1 MPSFHQAQQLQEFA
15 QEMFEM
21 SKDIWAAQNKSK
33 TKDQTELTETEFLT
47 LDLLADRQPQTV
59 GDLQKQIGI
68 LPTQMS
74 RVIRAL
80 ESKSDGP
87 LIRCQIN
94 QQDKRKVDVELT
106 ESGRQAH
113 QAYRQFKLGSI
124 QRLLT
129 GLSEQ
134 DRLELVRILRLVR
147 QEARKVLSQ
156 K

>member
-1 MPSFHQAQQLQEFA
+1 MPRFQEAQQLQEFA
-15 QEMFEM
+15 QELFEM
-21 SKDIWAAQNKSK
+21 SKDIWAAQNKAR
-33 TKDQTELTETEFLT
+33 TNDQTELTETEFLT
-47 LDLLADRQPQTV
+47 LDLLVNRQPQTV

-74 RVIRAL
+74 RVIRSL
-80 ESKSDGP
+80 ENKSEGP

-94 QQDKRKVDVELT
+94 REDKRKVDVEVT
-106 ESGRQAH
+106 EAGREAH
-113 QAYRQFKLGSI
+113 QAYRQYKLGSI

-134 DRLELVRILRLVR
+134 DRSELVRIVRLVR
-147 QEARKVLSQ
+147 QQARKTLSE

>member
-1 MPSFHQAQQLQEFA
+1 MPSFQQAQQLQEFA
-15 QEMFEM
+15 QELFEM

-47 LDLLADRQPQTV
+47 LDLLTNHQPQTV

-80 ESKSDGP
+80 ENKSEGP
-87 LIRCQIN
+87 LITCQIN

-106 ESGRQAH
+106 EAGRQAH
-113 QAYRQFKLGSI
+113 QAYRQYKLGSI
-124 QRLLT
+124 HRLLT

-134 DRLELVRILRLVR
+134 DRSELMRIVRLVR
-147 QEARKVLSQ
+147 QEARKALSN

>member
-1 MPSFHQAQQLQEFA
+1 MPSFQEAQQLQEFA
-15 QEMFEM
+15 QELFEM
-21 SKDIWAAQNKSK
+21 SKDIWAAQSK
-33 TKDQTELTETEFLT
+33 AKTNDQTELTETEFLA
-47 LDLLADRQPQTV
+47 LDLLVNGQPQTV

-80 ESKSDGP
+80 ENKSEGP

-106 ESGRQAH
+106 EAGRQAH
-113 QAYRQFKLGSI
+113 QAYRQYKLGSI

-134 DRLELVRILRLVR
+134 DRSELVRIVRLVR
-147 QEARKVLSQ
+147 QQARKALS
-156 K
+156 KK